1 MTSPPARTGLFT
13 RAGRRRLR
21 LGLPTVLG
29 LKPRGFF
36 IPYRYAD
43 TVAKHSSRP
52 PYAAMEGLFK
62 ACEPAFREMIGH
74 LERLSS
80 TLAAIGNEPPP
91 APRWN
96 QQWFPA
102 LDAAA
107 AYVSV
112 RRAPPAR
119 LVEVGS
125 GHSTRF
131 YARAVAD
138 GGLSTAITA
147 IDPAPRAEIG
157 RLRVEL
163 IGETVQ
169 NAGLAPFSALV
180 PGDIL
185 SIDSSHILM
194 PGTDVDFLL
203 SRVLPSLPG
212 GVRVHI
218 HDIFLPDDYPESW
231 AWRGYNE
238 QLGVAAL
245 LQGGGWRVLWS
256 SRYVAA
262 HMAEDVANG
271 VMPLL
276 GWTPGGLDS
285 SLWIEKAVGSGTPS

>member
-1 MTSPPARTGLFT
+1 MTRPPIRAGLFA
-13 RAGRRRLR
+13 RGGRRRLR

-43 TVAKHSSRP
+43 SVAIDASYPSVE
-52 PYAAMEGLFK
+52 AVFK
-62 ACEPAFREMIGH
+62 AREPVFRDLIGH
-74 LERLSS
+74 LEGLSS
-80 TLAAIGNEPPP
+80 SLEAIGNEPPP

-96 QQWFPA
+96 QQWFPP

-107 AYVSV
+107 AYVIV
-112 RRAPPAR
+112 RRTPPAR

-138 GGLSTAITA
+138 GGLTTTITA
-147 IDPAPRAEIG
+147 IDPAPRADIG
-157 RLRVEL
+157 RLGVEV
-163 IGETVQ
+163 IGRTVQ
-169 NAGLAPFSALV
+169 DAGLEPFSALGR
-180 PGDIL
+180 GDIL

-194 PGTDVDFLL
+194 PGTDVDFLFN
-203 SRVLPSLPG
+203 RVMPALPR

-218 HDIFLPDDYPESW
+218 HDIFLPDGYPASW

-256 SRYVAA
+256 SSYVATR
-262 HMAEDVANG
+262 MAEVLANG
-271 VMPLL
+271 PLPRL
-276 GWTPGGLDS
+276 GWTPEGLDS
-285 SLWIEKAVGSGTPS
+285 SLWIEKV

>member
-1 MTSPPARTGLFT
+1 MTRPPIRAGLFSLG
-13 RAGRRRLR
+13 GRRRLR

-43 TVAKHSSRP
+43 SVATDASYPSVE
-52 PYAAMEGLFK
+52 ALFK
-62 ACEPAFREMIGH
+62 AREPVFLDLIGH
-74 LERLSS
+74 LEELSS
-80 TLAAIGNEPPP
+80 SLEAIGNESPP

-96 QQWFPA
+96 QQWFPP

-107 AYVSV
+107 AYVIV
-112 RRAPPAR
+112 RRTPPAR

-138 GGLSTAITA
+138 GRCSAAITA
-147 IDPAPRAEIG
+147 IDPAPRADIG
-157 RLRVEL
+157 RLGVEV
-163 IGETVQ
+163 IGRTVQ
-169 NAGLAPFSALV
+169 DAGLEPFSALV
-180 PGDIL
+180 RGDIL

-194 PGTDVDFLL
+194 PGTDVDFLFN
-203 SRVLPSLPG
+203 RVMPALPR

-218 HDIFLPDDYPESW
+218 HDIFLPDGYPASW

-256 SRYVAA
+256 SRFVSTR
-262 HMAEDVANG
+262 MAEALANG
-271 VMPLL
+271 PLPRL
-276 GWTPGGLDS
+276 GWTPEGLDS
-285 SLWIEKAVGSGTPS
+285 SLWIEKV